1 MSDNLRAAAAA
12 AGLSGKDLENIDN
25 FSKQLK
31 THREL
36 LNVDSDV
43 ANKLYNKLTPG
54 QQQSLKQTFGTA
66 SPLDEKPK
74 GWLGTAWHYTMA
86 GLQNVSDF
94 STRVYRTAAIAGME
108 QRNLVDA
115 WKEANDK
122 GDLKFNPNRIDAA
135 RGKYGQAII
144 NVAMKIAEG
153 KPLGQIAK
161 ESENNP
167 EESKWVRLAD
177 KNQGTLPGVDKTVVK
192 AEQDLFQD
200 ALDAV
205 QAAKYSPGRQVAN
218 ALLPGQLEGSGFF
231 YKAISGAVDAAYRI
245 FADPLLVA
253 GKAKKLLDVKN
264 YALDVLVGSLEK
276 GNVNKVEEVFNN
288 RNVVNFWNEYGKS
301 LKVYKAAQVT
311 GDNLVGLN
319 ALNRMKALAPEF
331 GPEVIKDLINAS
343 VPVTDALTAKAYFQN
358 ADQVVNIMK
367 GQAGRSRALM
377 PRLDMRRQIRVNA
390 VTQANK
396 IFDIDKM
403 GPKFINDYFF
413 GGDTTTDGIIK
424 TLQEGREAIVAEVKA
439 GANTKNVARFSTALI
454 NSRIDR
460 FKAKFTSIPYGA
472 LEGLDMKAADASTQV
487 YRIARLALPQRE
499 AKLIAQAFES
509 TDDIGK
515 RKDIYYGVWG
525 TIADIR
531 GIKYTQGGQEVV
543 RAATG
548 KNVAKFADEVDGY
561 NPSVLPGT
569 NESVALIASDISTFA
584 SAPSIRDIDR
594 LTARS
599 GWIQRGFG
607 LAHNKWVENMTSAW
621 SFLTLAGP
629 RYALR
634 NATEDLM
641 IGLAIGKNPW
651 GLVKGRMMST
661 RLRTV
666 RQTPEGLTKF
676 EKVANQPLGAAL
688 RMLNKQEAASYYEE
702 LENLPEVVKKAQKD
716 ITELNKIIKANQD
729 PRAVQVAKNQIAL
742 LAKKTEGGLL
752 NQQRLVIARALN
764 EGKVNRFFQMT
775 GIGKLTENDRRLLA
789 KQILHGD
796 LDNALQDVVEGGK
809 QAFSGLDYTARAL
822 YDTRKNGVRTTALK
836 FRDMPTNLRPAKGS
850 RGMVRM
856 APLADTSTQVAWM
869 LRIRYYANDDIG
881 GIALANMGD
890 REKAV
895 TKIMD
900 YLEKN
905 PELAKSFR
913 WDSPYDH
920 ANRVYDSAQQIVSK
934 ADGEINYDLLNKIRV
949 FDDETQ
955 SWSISGEL
963 GLDDLPTDDALAP
976 KYIIGPSLVPVTDSG
991 NYTTSLMQWGWD
1003 WLGEANARLSR
1014 EPMVLATMV
1023 RIRGQFEKSGF
1034 EDAFI
1039 KAHLRGIDPTD
1050 TKKITAATAVA
1061 ERKLAEIVEDRAR
1074 LSVLQYVDNPMI
1086 QSQFAWSIRN
1096 FARFYRATE
1105 DFYRRIYR
1113 AVRFNPEA
1121 IQKAALTYEGI
1132 THSGWV
1138 QEDDN
1143 GEPYFVYP
1151 AIAPVYRAVQF
1162 MMQGLGVDAEFKTP
1176 MPVEFGARLNMI
1188 TPSLNPDSLMPT
1200 FAGPA
1205 AAIPLKVVS
1214 NIVDIFNPGAA
1225 DTITRYTMGK
1235 YAVDQSFVSAFL
1247 PAHVN
1252 RIYAALNKDERDGQY
1267 ASAMRKAVTYLEA
1280 GGHGLQQKYTTNE
1293 LGEEVPVPF
1302 SAKELEDY
1310 RVRLKNTTMAILG
1323 LRVVYGFAAPASPQ
1337 VQLKSEMSEWVRE
1350 NKASSFKQAWYN
1362 LLDQY
1367 PGDYDAAMARWVE
1380 LFPDQIPFTVSESE
1394 RSTLAY
1400 FRYAEESGKFVEEN
1414 ADLFDSYKQGATF
1427 LIPHKSG
1434 YSWDA
1439 YKTMTDMGLRRNKR
1453 VSDFLREVQTAADLQ
1468 TYYDRKDTYE
1478 KSLTE
1483 AFTDFERTQLRQEF
1497 NDWATTFKAGRPL
1510 VQEELAQGGQ
1520 RAIERQNSLTDLRN
1534 MLADK
1539 TALSKLTSQKDT
1551 VKYLTEM
1558 VNTYDKYIEN
1568 KKQYEYFSGGS
1579 FLSQLEKDE
1588 AIAKL
1593 RKLSEYNENT
1603 QSAYNVLFSRLIG
1616 DQGGR

>member
-1 MSDNLRAAAAA
+1 MSDNLKAAAYA
-12 AGLSGKDLENIDN
+12 AGLSGKDLDNINN

-31 THREL
+31 VHREL
-36 LNVDSDV
+36 SNLDPDV
-43 ANKLYNKLTPG
+43 ANNVYNKLSPA
-54 QQQSLKQTFGTA
+54 QQQSLKQTFGTT
-66 SPLDEKPK
+66 SPLDQKPK

-94 STRVYRTAAIAGME
+94 STRVYRTVAIAGME
-108 QRNLVDA
+108 QRNIADA

-122 GDLKFNPNRIDAA
+122 GDLKFNPGRIDAA
-135 RGKYGQAII
+135 RAKYGVAAI
-144 NVAMKIAEG
+144 NVALKIAEG

-161 ESENNP
+161 ETEGNP

-177 KNQGTLPGVDKTVVK
+177 KNQGTVAGVDQKTLK

-231 YKAISGAVDAAYRI
+231 YKAVSGAVDAAYRI

-253 GKAKKLLDVKN
+253 GKVKKLLDVKN

-276 GNVNKVEEVFNN
+276 GNVDKVEEVFKNK
-288 RNVVNFWNEYGKS
+288 NVVNFWNEYGKGLDA
-301 LKVYKAAQVT
+301 LKQARTADNQLAAVE
-311 GDNLVGLN
+311 
-319 ALNRMKALAPEF
+319 AANRLKALAPEF
-331 GPEVIKDLINAS
+331 GPEVIKDLLNAT

-377 PRLDMRRQIRVNA
+377 PRLDARRQIRVNA
-390 VTQANK
+390 VTMTNK
-396 IFDIDKM
+396 IFDVDKM
-403 GPKFINDYFF
+403 GPKFIDDYFF

-424 TLQEGREAIVAEVKA
+424 TLQEGRESIVNQVKA
-439 GANTKNVARFSTALI
+439 GTNPKDIARMPTAYI
-454 NSRIDR
+454 NSRIDK
-460 FKAKFTSIPYGA
+460 FKQKFTSIPYGA
-472 LEGLDMKAADASTQV
+472 LEGLNVKAADASTQV

-509 TDDIGK
+509 TDDVGK
-515 RKDIYYGVWG
+515 RKDIYYGVWA

-531 GIKYTQGGQEVV
+531 GIKYSQGGQEVA
-543 RAATG
+543 RAASG
-548 KNVAKFADEVDGY
+548 KGIAKFADEVDGY

-569 NESVALIASDISTFA
+569 NESVALIASDISDFV

-599 GWIQRGFG
+599 GWIQRAMG
-607 LAHNKWVENMTSAW
+607 LSHNKWVETMTSAW

-641 IGLAIGKNPW
+641 VGLAIGKNPW

-676 EKVANQPLGAAL
+676 EKVAAQPLGAAL
-688 RMLNKQEAASYYEE
+688 RMLNKADAESYYAE
-702 LENLPEVVKKAQKD
+702 LDNLPQVIKKAQSD
-716 ITELNKIIKANQD
+716 ITELNKIVKANQD
-729 PRAVQVAKNQIAL
+729 PRAVQIAKDQIAL
-742 LAKKTEGGLL
+742 LSKKTEGGLI
-752 NQQRLVIARALN
+752 NQQRLVLARALN
-764 EGKVNRFFQMT
+764 EGKVNRFLKMT
-775 GIGKLTENDRRLLA
+775 GLGKLTENDRKLLA
-789 KQILHGD
+789 KQIMNGD
-796 LDNALQDVVEGGK
+796 LDNALRDVVEGGK

-836 FRDMPTNLRPAKGS
+836 FRDMPTDLRPAKGS
-850 RGMVRM
+850 RGLKRL

-869 LRIRYYANDDIG
+869 LRIRYYANDQIG

-890 REKAV
+890 RKKAV
-895 TKIMD
+895 EGIMD

-913 WDSPYDH
+913 WADPYDH
-920 ANRVYDSAQQIVSK
+920 ANRVYDSAKQIVSK

-955 SWSISGEL
+955 KYAISGEL
-963 GLDDLPTDDALAP
+963 GLDDLPTDEALAP
-976 KYIIGPSLVPVTDSG
+976 KYILGPQLVPVTDTG

-1023 RIRGQFEKSGF
+1023 NIRRNFEKSGF
-1034 EDAFI
+1034 EQAFI
-1039 KAHLRGIDPTD
+1039 KAHLRGIDPAD
-1050 TKKITAATAVA
+1050 TNKITEATAFA

-1074 LSVLQYVDNPMI
+1074 MNVLQYVDNPMV

-1113 AVRFNPEA
+1113 TVRFNPESV
-1121 IQKAALTYEGI
+1121 QKAALTYEGI

-1188 TPSLNPDSLMPT
+1188 TPSLNPDSLLPT

-1205 AAIPLKVVS
+1205 AAIPLKVIS

-1225 DTITRYTMGK
+1225 DTITQYTMGK
-1235 YAVDQSFVSAFL
+1235 YAVDQPMLSAFL

-1280 GGHGLQQKYTTNE
+1280 AGYGLQQRYTKNE

-1302 SAKELEDY
+1302 TAKELEDY
-1310 RVRLKNTTMAILG
+1310 RVRLKNTTMSILG
-1323 LRVVYGFAAPASPQ
+1323 LRVVYGFVAPASPQ
-1337 VQLKSEMSEWVRE
+1337 VQLKSEMSEWVRD
-1350 NKASSFKQAWYN
+1350 NKASNFKQAWYN
-1362 LLDQY
+1362 LLDKY

-1380 LFPDQIPFTVSESE
+1380 LFPDQIPFTVSESD
-1394 RSTLAY
+1394 RSTVAY
-1400 FRYAEESGKFVEEN
+1400 FRYAEESGKFVDEN
-1414 ADLFDSYKQGATF
+1414 GSLFDNYKQGASF
-1427 LIPHKSG
+1427 LIPHKAG

-1439 YKTMTDMGLRRNKR
+1439 YKTMTDMGLRQNKR

-1468 TYYDRKDTYE
+1468 TYYSRKDTYE
-1478 KSLTE
+1478 KSLSE
-1483 AFTDFERTQLRQEF
+1483 VVTDFERTQLRQEF
-1497 NDWATTFKAGRPL
+1497 NDWARTFKAGRPL
-1510 VQEELAQGGQ
+1510 VQEELAQGGA
-1520 RAIERQNSLTDLRN
+1520 RAIERQNALTDLRN
-1534 MLADK
+1534 MLQDK
-1539 TALSKLTSQKDT
+1539 TAMSKLSSQKDT

-1558 VNTYDKYIEN
+1558 VKTYDTFIEN
-1568 KKQYEYFSGGS
+1568 KKQYEYFTSGS
-1579 FLSQLEKDE
+1579 FLTQLEKDE

-1603 QSAYNVLFSRLIG
+1603 RSAYNVLFSRLIG
-1616 DQGGR
+1616 D

>member
-1 MSDNLRAAAAA
+1 MSENLRAAAQA
-12 AGLSGKDLENIDN
+12 AGLSGRDLDNINN

-31 THREL
+31 VHREL
-36 LNVDSDV
+36 SNLDPDV
-43 ANKLYNKLTPG
+43 ANKLYNKLSPA
-54 QQQSLKQTFGTA
+54 QQESMKQTFGTT
-66 SPLDEKPK
+66 SPLEQKPK

-94 STRVYRTAAIAGME
+94 STRAYRTVAIAGME
-108 QRNLVDA
+108 QRNLADA
-115 WKEANDK
+115 WREANDK
-122 GDLKFNPNRIDAA
+122 GDLKFNPGRIAAA
-135 RGKYGQAII
+135 RSKYGNSAI

-153 KPLGQIAK
+153 KSLGQIAK
-161 ESENNP
+161 ETEGNE
-167 EESKWVRLAD
+167 EESKWVRLAQ
-177 KNQGTLPGVDKTVVK
+177 KNQATTAGVDQSVVQ

-200 ALDAV
+200 ALDSV

-218 ALLPGQLEGSGFF
+218 ALLPGSLEGSGFF

-276 GNVNKVEEVFNN
+276 GNIDKVDEVFKNK
-288 RNVVNFWNEYGKS
+288 NVVNFWNEYGKGLDS
-301 LKVYKAAQVT
+301 LKKARAA
-311 GDNLVGLN
+311 DNQLAAVE
-319 ALNRMKALAPEF
+319 AVNRLKVLAPEF
-331 GPEVIKDLINAS
+331 GPEVIKDFMNAT

-358 ADQVVNIMK
+358 ADQVVNVMK

-377 PRLDMRRQIRVNA
+377 PRLDARRQIRVNA
-390 VTQANK
+390 VTMTNK
-396 IFDIDKM
+396 IFDIDRM
-403 GPKFINDYFF
+403 GPKFVNDYFF

-439 GANTKNVARFSTALI
+439 GANSKNVARPSTAYI
-454 NSRIDR
+454 NSRIDK
-460 FKAKFTSIPYGA
+460 FKQKFTSIPYGA
-472 LEGLDMKAADASTQV
+472 LEGLNVKAADASTQV
-487 YRIARLALPQRE
+487 YRVARLALPQRE

-509 TDDIGK
+509 TDDVGK
-515 RKDIYYGVWG
+515 RKDIYYGVWA

-531 GIKYTQGGQEVV
+531 GIKYSQGGQEVV
-543 RAATG
+543 RAASG
-548 KNVAKFADEVDGY
+548 KNLAKFADEVDGY

-569 NESVALIASDISTFA
+569 DESVALIASDISDFV
-584 SAPSIRDIDR
+584 SAPSVRDIDR

-599 GWIQRGFG
+599 GWIQRSFG

-629 RYALR
+629 RYAIR

-641 IGLAIGKNPW
+641 IGLAIGKSPW
-651 GLVKGRMMST
+651 GLVKGRAMST

-666 RQTPEGLTKF
+666 RQTPEGLTSF
-676 EKVANQPLGAAL
+676 EKIANQPLGAAL
-688 RMLNKQEAASYYEE
+688 RMLNKSETQRYYAE
-702 LENLPEVVKKAQKD
+702 LENLPNVVKKAQND
-716 ITELNKIIKANQD
+716 IADLNKIVKANQD
-729 PRAVQVAKNQIAL
+729 PRAVQIAKEQIAL
-742 LAKKTEGGLL
+742 LSTKVEGGLI

-764 EGKVNRFFQMT
+764 EGKLNRFFTAT

-796 LDNALQDVVEGGK
+796 LDNALRDVVEGGK
-809 QAFSGLDYTARAL
+809 QAFSGLDYTAKAL

-836 FRDMPTNLRPAKGS
+836 FRDMPTNLRPAKGV
-850 RGMVRM
+850 RGMKSM
-856 APLADTSTQVAWM
+856 APLADTASQVAWM
-869 LRIRYYANDDIG
+869 LRIRYYANDQIG

-890 REKAV
+890 RKAAV
-895 TKIMD
+895 DKIMD
-900 YLEKN
+900 YLDKN

-913 WDSPYDH
+913 WKDPYDH
-920 ANRVYDSAQQIVSK
+920 ANRVYDSAKQIVSK

-949 FDDETQ
+949 FDDEAQ

-963 GLDDLPTDDALAP
+963 GLDDLPTDEALAP
-976 KYIIGPSLVPVTDSG
+976 KYILGPQLVPVSDTG

-1034 EDAFI
+1034 EQAFI
-1039 KAHLRGIDPTD
+1039 KAHLRNVDPTD
-1050 TKKITAATAVA
+1050 AKKVSEATAFA

-1105 DFYRRIYR
+1105 DFYRRVYR
-1113 AVRFNPEA
+1113 TVRFNPES

-1138 QEDDN
+1138 QEDDS

-1151 AIAPVYRAVQF
+1151 AIAPVYRAMQF

-1176 MPVEFGARLNMI
+1176 MPVEFGARIKMI
-1188 TPSLNPDSLMPT
+1188 TPSLNPDSLIPT

-1214 NIVDIFNPGAA
+1214 NVVDIFNPGAA

-1235 YAVDQSFVSAFL
+1235 YAVDQSFLSAFL

-1252 RIYAALNKDERDGQY
+1252 RIYSALNQDERDSQY
-1267 ASAMRKAVTYLEA
+1267 ASAMRKAITYLEA
-1280 GGHGLQQKYTTNE
+1280 GGHGLKQRYATNE

-1310 RVRLKNTTMAILG
+1310 RLRLKNTTLSILG
-1323 LRVVYGFAAPASPQ
+1323 LRVVYGFVAPASPQ
-1337 VQLKSEMSEWVRE
+1337 VQLKSEISEWVRE
-1350 NKASSFKQAWYN
+1350 NKASNFKQAWYN
-1362 LLDQY
+1362 LQDQY
-1367 PGDYDAAMARWVE
+1367 SGDYDAAMARWVE
-1380 LFPDQIPFTVSESE
+1380 LFPDQIPFTVSESD
-1394 RSTLAY
+1394 RSTVAS
-1400 FRYAEESGKFVEEN
+1400 FRYAEESGKFVDEN
-1414 ADLFDSYKQGATF
+1414 ASLFDNYKQGAAF

-1439 YKTMTDMGLRRNKR
+1439 YKTMTDMGLRQNKR

-1468 TYYDRKDTYE
+1468 TYYDRKDMYE
-1478 KSLTE
+1478 KSLSETV
-1483 AFTDFERTQLRQEF
+1483 TDFERTLLRQEF
-1497 NDWATTFKAGRPL
+1497 NDWAKTFKAGRPL

-1520 RAIERQNSLTDLRN
+1520 RAIERQNALTDLRN
-1534 MLADK
+1534 MLRDT
-1539 TALSKLTSQKDT
+1539 TAMSRLSSQKDT

-1558 VNTYDKYIEN
+1558 VDVYDNYIEN
-1568 KKQYEYFSGGS
+1568 KKQYEYFTSGS
-1579 FLSQLEKDE
+1579 FLTQLDKDE
-1588 AIAKL
+1588 AILKL

-1603 QSAYNVLFSRLIG
+1603 KSAYNVLFSRLIG
-1616 DQGGR
+1616 D

>member
-1 MSDNLRAAAAA
+1 MSDNLKAAAIA

-31 THREL
+31 VHREL
-36 LNVDSDV
+36 SNLDSDV
-43 ANKLYNKLTPG
+43 ANKLYNKLPPA
-54 QQQSLKQTFGTA
+54 QQQSLKQSFGTT
-66 SPLDEKPK
+66 SPLEQKPK

-94 STRVYRTAAIAGME
+94 STRVYRTGAIAVAE
-108 QRNLVDA
+108 QRNVVDA

-122 GDLKFNPNRIDAA
+122 GDLKFNPGRIEKA
-135 RGKYGQAII
+135 RAKYGASAI

-153 KPLGQIAK
+153 KTLGQIAK
-161 ESENNP
+161 ETEGNP
-167 EESKWVRLAD
+167 EESKWVRLAQ
-177 KNQGTLPGVDKTVVK
+177 KNQATTSGVDQSVVK
-192 AEQDLFQD
+192 ADQDLFQD

-218 ALLPGQLEGSGFF
+218 ALLPGSLEGSGFF

-264 YALDVLVGSLEK
+264 YALDVIVGSLEK
-276 GNVNKVEEVFNN
+276 GNVDKVEEIFKNK
-288 RNVVNFWNEYGKS
+288 NVVNFWDEYGKS
-301 LKVYKAAQVT
+301 LKELKAAREA
-311 GDNLVGLN
+311 GDNLTGVN
-319 ALNRMKALAPEF
+319 AVNRLKTLAPEF
-331 GPEVIKDLINAS
+331 GPEVIKDLLNAS

-377 PRLDMRRQIRVNA
+377 PRLDARRQIRVNA
-390 VTQANK
+390 VTMTNK
-396 IFDIDKM
+396 VFDIDRM

-424 TLQEGREAIVAEVKA
+424 TLQEGREAIVADVKA
-439 GANTKNVARFSTALI
+439 TANWKNIARPSSAFI
-454 NSRIDR
+454 NARIDK
-460 FKAKFTSIPYGA
+460 FKQKFTSIPYGA
-472 LEGLDMKAADASTQV
+472 LEGLNVKAADASTQV

-509 TDDIGK
+509 TDDVGK
-515 RKDIYYGVWG
+515 RKDIYYGVWA

-531 GIKYTQGGQEVV
+531 GIKYTEGGQQV
-543 RAATG
+543 ASMAKG
-548 KNVAKFADEVDGY
+548 KGIAKFADEVDGY

-569 NESVALIASDISTFA
+569 NESVALIASDLSDFV
-584 SAPSIRDIDR
+584 SAPSMRDIDR
-594 LTARS
+594 LVARS

-607 LAHNKWVENMTSAW
+607 LSHKQWVENMTSAW

-651 GLVKGRMMST
+651 GLVKGRTMST

-676 EKVANQPLGAAL
+676 EKVAAQPLGAAL
-688 RMLNKQEAASYYEE
+688 RMLNKNEAERYYTE
-702 LENLPEVVKKAQKD
+702 LENLPNVVKKAQSD
-716 ITELNKIIKANQD
+716 ITELNKIVKANQD
-729 PRAVQVAKNQIAL
+729 PRAVQIAQDQIAL
-742 LAKKTEGGLL
+742 LSKQVEGGLI

-764 EGKVNRFFQMT
+764 EGKLNRFFSMT

-789 KQILHGD
+789 KQIIHGD
-796 LDNALQDVVEGGK
+796 LDNALRDVVEGGK

-822 YDTRKNGVRTTALK
+822 YDTRKSGVRTTALK
-836 FRDMPTNLRPAKGS
+836 FRDLPTNLRRAKGS
-850 RGMVRM
+850 RGLVSM
-856 APLADTSTQVAWM
+856 APLATTETQVAWM
-869 LRIRYYANDDIG
+869 LRIRYYANDEIG
-881 GIALANMGD
+881 GIALANLD
-890 REKAV
+890 NRKVAVEKIQ
-895 TKIMD
+895 K
-900 YLEKN
+900 YLQDN
-905 PELAKSFR
+905 PEIAKSFR
-913 WDSPYDH
+913 WKDPYDH
-920 ANRVYDSAQQIVSK
+920 ANRVFDSAKQIVSK
-934 ADGEINYDLLNKIRV
+934 QDGDINYDLLNKIRT
-949 FDDETQ
+949 FDNETQ
-955 SWSISGEL
+955 SWSISGEI
-963 GLDDLPTDDALAP
+963 GLDDLPTEEALAP
-976 KYIIGPSLVPVTDSG
+976 TYILGPQLVAVSDSG
-991 NYTTSLMQWGWD
+991 NYTASLMQWGWD

-1034 EDAFI
+1034 EQAFI
-1039 KAHLRGIDPTD
+1039 KSHLRGIDPTD
-1050 TKKITAATAVA
+1050 TKKITEATAFA

-1113 AVRFNPEA
+1113 VVRFNPEA

-1176 MPVEFGARLNMI
+1176 MPVEFGAKLNMI
-1188 TPSLNPDSLMPT
+1188 TPSLNPDSLLPT

-1205 AAIPLKVVS
+1205 AAIPLKVIS
-1214 NIVDIFNPGAA
+1214 NVVDIFNPGAA

-1235 YAVDQSFVSAFL
+1235 YAVDQPMISAFL

-1267 ASAMRKAVTYLEA
+1267 ASAMRKAITYLEA
-1280 GGHGLQQKYTTNE
+1280 GGHGLKQRYTTNE
-1293 LGEEVPVPF
+1293 LGEEIPVPF

-1310 RVRLKNTTMAILG
+1310 RLRLKNTTMAILG
-1323 LRVVYGFAAPASPQ
+1323 LRVVYGFVAPASPQ
-1337 VQLKSEMSEWVRE
+1337 VQLKSEMSEWVRD
-1350 NKASSFKQAWYN
+1350 NKAANFKQAWYE
-1362 LLDQY
+1362 LLDRY

-1400 FRYAEESGKFVEEN
+1400 FRYAEESGKFVDEN
-1414 ADLFDSYKQGATF
+1414 PELFDNYRQGAAF

-1439 YKTMTDMGLRRNKR
+1439 YKTMTDMGLRQNKR

-1468 TYYDRKDTYE
+1468 TYYDRKDIYE

-1483 AFTDFERTQLRQEF
+1483 TFVDFERTRLRQEF

-1520 RAIERQNSLTDLRN
+1520 RAIERQNALTDLRN
-1534 MLADK
+1534 MLSDK
-1539 TALSKLTSQKDT
+1539 QTLAKVTSQKDT
-1551 VKYLTEM
+1551 IKYLSEM
-1558 VNTYDKYIEN
+1558 VSIYDKYVEN
-1568 KKQYEYFSGGS
+1568 KKQYEYFSSGS
-1579 FLSQLEKDE
+1579 FLSDLERDE

-1593 RKLSEYNENT
+1593 RKLAEYNENT
-1603 QSAYNVLFSRLIG
+1603 KSAYNVLFSRLIG
-1616 DQGGR
+1616 D